1 MFGPVHPGYWIDI
14 GTPEKYLQVH
24 RDILGG
30 RFRVALEAEARGG
43 GFVARGARIAEG
55 AGLEAPF
62 FVGPGC
68 EIDAGAAIGPDAVLV
83 ADVRA
88 RAGSR
93 VRDSVLWKGAE
104 AGREATIDG
113 SLLGAGVRIG
123 AHAVVRGAQL
133 GEGSVRERPF
143 EERRRRCVT
152 AIAPGI
158 FKAYDIR
165 GLYPGELDAE
175 VYRRIGRAFVDYL
188 GASKIAVGRD
198 CRLSSPELAAALVA
212 GARAQGASVTD
223 IGVVSTDMLY
233 YYVAR
238 HDLEGGAIVTASHN
252 PKEWNG
258 AKLVRRGALA
268 LSGDAGIKE
277 IREWLVAGRYAEPT
291 PPPRGEL
298 ATAAVTEEY
307 ARHCLSFVELSR
319 IPRLKVVLDTA
330 NGMGAVGVQAI
341 YGSLPLQ
348 TTRLYFELDG
358 TFPNHPA
365 DPLLEEN
372 RRDLVERVRSEGADL
387 GIAWDGD
394 ADRCFF
400 VDDQGEYVPGD
411 FVTAVLGEAFARRE
425 PGARIV
431 YDVRASRAVPDYVS
445 RAGGTPLM
453 NRVGH
458 AFIKKR
464 MRDENAIFGGEVSGH
479 FYFRE
484 NWFADNGMIPALL
497 VLERIG
503 QEGRRLSEIL
513 APLRAQYHI
522 SGEINSRVADVPRA
536 LARLEE
542 RYQDGRITKLDGVS
556 VDYDDWHFNVRAVEH
571 RAAAAAQPRG
581 QDPRGHAETARR
593 AAGARPRLAADA

>member
-1 MFGPVHPGYWIDI
+1 L
-14 GTPEKYLQVH
+14 T
-24 RDILGG
+24 
-30 RFRVALEAEARGG
+30 
-43 GFVARGARIAEG
+43 
-55 AGLEAPF
+55 
-62 FVGPGC
+62 
-68 EIDAGAAIGPDAVLV
+68 
-83 ADVRA
+83 
-88 RAGSR
+88 
-93 VRDSVLWKGAE
+93 
-104 AGREATIDG
+104 T
-113 SLLGAGVRIG
+113 
-123 AHAVVRGAQL
+123 
-133 GEGSVRERPF
+133 
-143 EERRRRCVT
+143 
-152 AIAPGI
+152 IAPGI

-165 GLYPGELDAE
+165 GLFPGELDAE

-188 GASKIAVGRD
+188 GATKIAVGRD

-252 PKEWNG
+252 PKQWNG
-258 AKLVRRGALA
+258 VKLVRRGALA

-277 IREWLVAGRYAEPT
+277 IRDWLVAGRYAEAA
-291 PPPRGEL
+291 PPRGEL
-298 ATAAVTEEY
+298 SAATVTEDY
-307 ARHCLSFVELSR
+307 ARHCLSFVDVSR

-365 DPLLEEN
+365 DPLVEEN
-372 RRDLVERVRSEGADL
+372 RRDLVERVRAEGADL

-411 FVTAVLGEAFARRE
+411 FVTAVLGQAFARRE
-425 PGARIV
+425 AGARIV
-431 YDVRASRAVPDYVS
+431 YDVRASRAVADYVGG
-445 RAGGTPLM
+445 AGGTALM

-464 MRDENAIFGGEVSGH
+464 MRDENAVFGGEVSGH

-503 QEGRRLSEIL
+503 QEGRRLSELL
-513 APLRAQYHI
+513 APLRAKYHI
-522 SGEINSRVADVPRA
+522 SGEINSRVEDVPRA
-536 LARLEE
+536 LARIEE
-542 RYQDGRITKLDGVS
+542 RYADGRVTKLDGVS
-556 VDYDDWHFNVRAVEH
+556 VDYDDWHFNVRGSNTEPLLRLNLEATTPADMQKRRDEVL
-571 RAAAAAQPRG
+571 ALIRG
-581 QDPRGHAETARR
+581 
-593 AAGARPRLAADA
+593 